1 MKKAITAISLAIF
14 SLSFLPKVSNAQI
27 TGEELQA
34 RFGIKG
40 GVNFS
45 NLYTKDG
52 DEDCSIQVGYH
63 AGLFAK
69 IPLTQQFAI
78 QPELYYTTKG
88 AKVTYNSS
96 TVDGTADFNF
106 NYLEL
111 PVLGVVNITDNVN
124 IHAGPYFSYLVGGK
138 AKNDANV
145 NLFDFEDNINNDD
158 YNKFDIGLAVGLGL
172 DVGQVGF
179 GARYSY
185 GLSKIGKE
193 KSYAGNTY
201 RFPDAVNGV
210 ASLYVAISF
219 L

>member
-1 MKKAITAISLAIF
+1 MKKAIVVISLTLF
-14 SLSFLPKVSNAQI
+14 SLSFLPKVSNAQM

-40 GVNFS
+40 GINFS
-45 NLYTKDG
+45 NLYTKNG
-52 DEDCSIQVGYH
+52 DEDSDLKVGYH

-69 IPLTQQFAI
+69 LPLTRQFAV

-96 TVDGTADFNF
+96 TIDGTADFNF

-111 PVLGVVNITDNVN
+111 PILGVVNITDNVN
-124 IHAGPYFSYLVGGK
+124 IHAGPYFSYLVSGK
-138 AKNDANV
+138 VKNDANV

-158 YNKFDIGLAVGLGL
+158 YNKFDVGLAVGLGV
-172 DVGQVGF
+172 DIDRVGF

-185 GLSKIGKE
+185 GLNKVGKQN
-193 KSYAGNTY
+193 SFAGY
-201 RFPDAVNGV
+201 DYKFPDAVNGTV
-210 ASLYVAISF
+210 SLYLAISF